1 MLVETLP
8 IKVNSI
14 YSDKQIVML
23 NTHVL
28 LSNVSSKIVCE
39 SKTIGVLMQKNT
51 WCCEKQVH

>member
-23 NTHVL
+23 NTYVL

-51 WCCEKQVH
+51 

>member
-23 NTHVL
+23 NTYVL
-28 LSNVSSKIVCE
+28 LSNVSSKIVRE

-51 WCCEKQVH
+51 